1 MALVTVPSP
10 LHQHES
16 GLYMNSALTASSW
29 DTSFDDRCVQ
39 TSSQRMNWPV
49 APLWNLSQFEKGD
62 HLYNYP
68 PGHKRALTH
77 HGIYDGVRYVYHF
90 DDSDP
95 KTDDLYEKCGACK
108 YIGRARRADLFS
120 RGFPPSGVRK
130 SCLRCFSNGR
140 SIGRVKYE
148 VGLLPRV
155 WSGLIKPGTK
165 SMRQSRA
172 PDDVVRDA
180 EYFYKGDAFGQYS
193 ERSRGIAHNCEAFAY
208 YCKTGCYG
216 SKQVTRVLFA
226 ITFIL
231 GQPLAALGAVG
242 AAKLYLK
249 RRGLKKIA
257 YAMSKTAIQ
266 YPAQSLYSLGFSH
279 DQFPSF
285 SWRNIPCAD
294 GRPRYHLLQ

>member
-10 LHQHES
+10 LHQQYES

-29 DTSFDDRCVQ
+29 DTSFDNRCVQ
-39 TSSQRMNWPV
+39 TSSQTLNWPV
-49 APLWNLSQFEKGD
+49 AVLWNSSQFEKGD

-68 PGHKRALTH
+68 SGHKRALTH
-77 HGIYDGVRYVYHF
+77 HGIYDGEGYVYHF

-172 PDDVVRDA
+172 PDDVVRDV

-208 YCKTGCYG
+208 YCKTGWYG
-216 SKQVTRVLFA
+216 SQQVTRVLFA
-226 ITFIL
+226 IAFFL
-231 GQPLAALGAVG
+231 GKPLVALGARCWSCEVVSQSERTQEDCLCDEQDSHS
-242 AAKLYLK
+242 AVPRPKLIFI
-249 RRGLKKIA
+249 GI
-257 YAMSKTAIQ
+257 YA
-266 YPAQSLYSLGFSH
+266 
-279 DQFPSF
+279 
-285 SWRNIPCAD
+285 
-294 GRPRYHLLQ
+294 